1 MFKEIVARRRFETVR
16 GPEALP
22 REETGPEVRQ
32 RSVLVKEANQRNR
45 NSGKEVKYSVPDI
58 VTNVKH
64 RAEEAGAARK
74 EGKPA
79 LLTALKRT
87 GVLHTTYV

>member
-1 MFKEIVARRRFETVR
+1 MARRRFETVR

-32 RSVLVKEANQRNR
+32 RSVLVKEANQQYR
-45 NSGKEVKYSVPDI
+45 NSGKEVKYSVTD
-58 VTNVKH
+58 TATSVKH
-64 RAEEAGAARK
+64 RAEEAGAAHK

-79 LLTALKRT
+79 LLTALNRT
-87 GVLHTTYV
+87 GVLHTMYV